1 MLAALTNSM
10 SRRRDL
16 AITRH
21 RAVGFTLIELM
32 VTVAVAVILA
42 MVAVPSFRQFILN
55 QRLKNASYDLVSAL
69 TLARS
74 EAITRNASVNLIAIG
89 GSWAGGW
96 CVTTTDC
103 TAPIISHEAFNASI
117 GIDSYLAGT
126 TNAGP
131 TTITYGSSGR
141 ATTAAATLAVVSAT
155 AVTGVQTRCVSI
167 SLIGVPRTSSSSSRT
182 CS

>member
-1 MLAALTNSM
+1 MLATLTLCPR
-10 SRRRDL
+10 RRRDPVVARRL
-16 AITRH
+16 I
-21 RAVGFTLIELM
+21 VGFTLIELM
-32 VTVAVAVILA
+32 VTVAVAVILS
-42 MVAVPSFRQFILN
+42 MTAVPSFREFILN

-74 EAITRNASVNLIAIG
+74 EAITRNASVSLVASG
-89 GSWAGGW
+89 GAWANGW

-103 TAPIISHEAFNASI
+103 TAPIVQHEAFNASI
-117 GIDSYLAGT
+117 GISSYLAGT

-141 ATTAAATLAVVSAT
+141 ATTAAATLAIVSAT
-155 AVTGVQTRCVSI
+155 EVTGVQTRCVSI
-167 SLIGVPRTSSSSSRT
+167 SLTGLPRTNTSTSRT